1 MIPFLAQSLV
11 EISWGHL
18 KQVRPNKELCLEI
31 VLFHKY
37 EEPIQKYN
45 QQPKLRNSKTIMGA
59 LLLHKYRFK
68 NRNQHAQ
75 ALALSYTRSCS
86 SNISNLKLVKKSISN
101 KYEQGTSEKYR

>member
-18 KQVRPNKELCLEI
+18 KQVRPNKELCLET

-45 QQPKLRNSKTIMGA
+45 QQPKLRNSKTIMGHCCFTSTDSKIA
-59 LLLHKYRFK
+59 TSMTKLLPSPTPEVAP
-68 NRNQHAQ
+68 QTTQ
-75 ALALSYTRSCS
+75 
-86 SNISNLKLVKKSISN
+86 I
-101 KYEQGTSEKYR
+101 